1 MENEDEDQT
10 FSVNYAKVAG
20 EKSLLSVTRL
30 LASDLLTNPYMTI
43 GDFLKGLNASD
54 LELLV
59 NVIDEGTEHSNFE
72 DLLLIAEMLAN
83 AEGLENGTLDV
94 FTERTNQLTTFIV
107 CESLYRKG
115 LVKLHHENMSFGE
128 DMKDKV
134 IVERLDESN

>member
-30 LASDLLTNPYMTI
+30 LANELLTNPYMTI

-59 NVIDEGTEHSNFE
+59 NVIDEGANHSNFE

-128 DMKDKV
+128 DMKDKI

>member
-30 LASDLLTNPYMTI
+30 LANELLTNPYMTI
-43 GDFLKGLNASD
+43 GDFLKGLNESD

-59 NVIDEGTEHSNFE
+59 KVIDEGADHKNFE

-94 FTERTNQLTTFIV
+94 FTERTNQLTTYIV

-115 LVKLHHENMSFGE
+115 LVKLHHQNMSFGE

-134 IVERLDESN
+134 IVERLDE

>member
-30 LASDLLTNPYMTI
+30 LANELLTNPYMTI
-43 GDFLKGLNASD
+43 GDFLKGLNESD

-59 NVIDEGTEHSNFE
+59 KVIDEGGEHKNFE

-94 FTERTNQLTTFIV
+94 FTERTNQLTTYIV

-115 LVKLHHENMSFGE
+115 LVKLHHQNMSFGE